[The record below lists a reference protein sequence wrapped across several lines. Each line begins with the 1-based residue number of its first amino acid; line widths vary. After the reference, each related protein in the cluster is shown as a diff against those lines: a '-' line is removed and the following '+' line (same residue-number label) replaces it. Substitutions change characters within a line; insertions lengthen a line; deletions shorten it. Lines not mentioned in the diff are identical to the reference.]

1 MITITIDGLSAN
13 GKSTLANLLA
23 KKYDFKNFN
32 TGAIYRCIA
41 LIILRENLDIH
52 NIEQVFSRIK
62 NMKVDFKEEFVF
74 LNGENVTDTIKKEKI
89 SLYSTE
95 WATNLELKK
104 FVRKYQ
110 KDFIKNNNV
119 IMEGRDIGTR
129 IAPNARVK
137 FYLYSN
143 FNTRVERKWKQ
154 NKNRTKKEIE
164 DELLLLDRLDL
175 NQGNFVKPSHAIEI
189 DTTNITIDEVYR
201 QMISIID
208 EKLKK

>member
-1 MITITIDGLSAN
+1 
-13 GKSTLANLLA
+13 
-23 KKYDFKNFN
+23 
-32 TGAIYRCIA
+32 
-41 LIILRENLDIH
+41 
-52 NIEQVFSRIK
+52 
-62 NMKVDFKEEFVF
+62 MKVDFKEEFVF